1 MTGGLVCLVWLWPWA
16 GMAAR
21 CLSRGVAC
29 AEVVDEVPP
38 RLLCACAAEMTRG
51 ERAMLD
57 LKPEYAFQ
65 HKDSGIPLP
74 KGVRPE
80 APVVADVT
88 VRLLLLCCY

>member
-1 MTGGLVCLVWLWPWA
+1 
-16 GMAAR
+16 
-21 CLSRGVAC
+21 
-29 AEVVDEVPP
+29 
-38 RLLCACAAEMTRG
+38 MTRG